1 MRNAELLL
9 ARERAILRDQQREIM
24 HEVAD
29 AVSELDRAYA
39 VLQTSYNRLDAS
51 RTQVGA
57 VQAAY
62 DADKATLDLLLEAQ
76 RRVSEA
82 ETDYYLSRSRYSLA
96 LKNVHFVKGTL
107 LEYDGVFLAEGPWPG
122 EAYIDAAK
130 RERSRSV
137 PRPLNYASSQSPA
150 VSRGA
155 YDQFGGAAGIV
166 PRDAAGATEEVL
178 PLVPPGSSPP
188 ADEQSAPE
196 PVPTDGA
203 TPTLPVPMPPSTKL
217 PPSQPE
223 AVQATATSGQ
233 ETGLPSVIFAGQAT
247 PAIIPVP
254 NISLQ
259 PGLLA
264 KPGAEAAV
272 PATPVIIPVPNIS
285 LQPGLLANPEAESA
299 AAPATPAPKRLP
311 PVSAIP

>member
-1 MRNAELLL
+1 MPIGFRRAHVAMRNAELLL

-57 VQAAY
+57 VLAAY
-62 DADKATLDLLLEAQ
+62 EADKATLDLLLEAQ
-76 RRVSEA
+76 RRVSDA

-130 RERSRSV
+130 REHSRSV
-137 PRPLNYASSQSPA
+137 PRPLNYASSQSPV

-155 YDQFGGAAGIV
+155 YDQFGGAAGVV
-166 PRDAAGATEEVL
+166 PRDAAAPTEEVL
-178 PLVPPGSSPP
+178 PIVPPGKAPAGDQTPP
-188 ADEQSAPE
+188 GLL
-196 PVPTDGA
+196 PTEGA
-203 TPTLPVPMPPSTKL
+203 TPILPGLAPPSTNS
-217 PPSQPE
+217 PPSQPG
-223 AVQATATSGQ
+223 AVQASATSGQ
-233 ETGLPSVIFAGQAT
+233 DMGLPSVIFAGQTAPT
-247 PAIIPVP
+247 VIPVP
-254 NISLQ
+254 TISLQ

-272 PATPVIIPVPNIS
+272 
-285 LQPGLLANPEAESA
+285 E
-299 AAPATPAPKRLP
+299 APAPEPQRLP
-311 PVSAIP
+311 PISAP